1 MPRVSIIV
9 PTYNSS
15 RTLQLALRSIINQT
29 FADFEVQVVG
39 DGCTDDSERVVK
51 SLADPRLQWT
61 NLDRNY
67 GSQCWPNNEGLRR
80 AAGEYVAYLGH
91 DDLWF
96 PWHLASVVEVAEST
110 KALFVY
116 ATVVQILRNGGCI
129 LRGVIANG
137 YGSDFCPPSGWLH
150 RHDIV
155 QQIGFWRDPHDL
167 INGTDFDFCGR
178 AFRAGLRFGAT
189 RKVSVIKWNSG
200 DWGLIALQE
209 GPPQEDCLH
218 RMNTDPE
225 ALEASL
231 LKAAAFQYAAL
242 TPTWKQSAR
251 ATFRPVLDL
260 IGRERWPM
268 SLYYLWKNRRL
279 RRRRRPGRG
288 MPHADGTMTLPPRKE
303 QI

>member
-15 RTLQLALRSIINQT
+15 RTLRLALRSIINQT

-61 NLDRNY
+61 NLERNY

-110 KALFVY
+110 KAHFVY
-116 ATVVQILRNGGCI
+116 ATVVQILRNGGCL

-137 YGSDFCPPSGWLH
+137 YGSDFCPPSGW
-150 RHDIV
+150 
-155 QQIGFWRDPHDL
+155 
-167 INGTDFDFCGR
+167 
-178 AFRAGLRFGAT
+178 
-189 RKVSVIKWNSG
+189 
-200 DWGLIALQE
+200 
-209 GPPQEDCLH
+209 
-218 RMNTDPE
+218 
-225 ALEASL
+225 
-231 LKAAAFQYAAL
+231 
-242 TPTWKQSAR
+242 
-251 ATFRPVLDL
+251 
-260 IGRERWPM
+260 
-268 SLYYLWKNRRL
+268 
-279 RRRRRPGRG
+279 
-288 MPHADGTMTLPPRKE
+288 
-303 QI
+303 